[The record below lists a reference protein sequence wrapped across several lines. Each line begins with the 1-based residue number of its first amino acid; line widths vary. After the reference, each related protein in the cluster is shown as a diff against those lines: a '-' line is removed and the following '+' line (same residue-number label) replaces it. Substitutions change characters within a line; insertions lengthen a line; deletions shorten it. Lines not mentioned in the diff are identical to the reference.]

1 VSPSALKK
9 VKKVPK
15 HLLKIYKIIIKKKR
29 KTTPP
34 SPGKSK
40 KW

>member
-1 VSPSALKK
+1 MPPSALKK

-15 HLLKIYKIIIKKKR
+15 HLLKIYKIIFFKMR

>member
-1 VSPSALKK
+1 MPPSALKK
-9 VKKVPK
+9 VEKVPK
-15 HLLKIYKIIIKKKR
+15 NLLKIYIIIIIIRR